1 MDCVPV
7 GVRFHPT
14 DEELIGHYLYM
25 KNNPDSVTASTG
37 PSFVPPE
44 FDLYGETEP
53 WIIWEAYGGPLLKHQ
68 DLFFFT
74 RLKKAANT
82 RINRKIGSSSGTWSQ
97 GEPSKPI
104 FDKKKNNDKGTPIG
118 RKTKLRYENKL
129 VPEQHGCWYMEE
141 YTALHG
147 AAQHDYVICRFREN
161 RNRSSSSAEAL
172 TNYCNKRKYQ
182 YDDHSEPTKKPRSL
196 RVAATTTTNESP
208 DPEEQQQFDAV
219 EMFHP
224 QELFRNDDD
233 DHQMAQPFSHHLT
246 VHVEDDQEND
256 DFLASLD
263 QWLNTDDPI
272 DNDGHYP
279 FSDSDVEAFLTDSS
293 ISGLF

>member
-1 MDCVPV
+1 M

-14 DEELIGHYLYM
+14 DEELIGHYLYL
-25 KNNPDSVTASTG
+25 KNNPNSVTAST
-37 PSFVPPE
+37 FVPPE

-53 WIIWEAYGGPLLKHQ
+53 WIIWEAYGGPRLKHQ

-74 RLKKAANT
+74 RLKKKANT
-82 RINRKIGSSSGTWSQ
+82 RIIRKIGSSGTWSQ

-104 FDKKKNNDKGTPIG
+104 FDKDTPIG

-141 YTALHG
+141 YTSLHA
-147 AAQHDYVICRFREN
+147 AAQHDYVICRFRES
-161 RNRSSSSAEAL
+161 RNRSSSSSSGAGAIR
-172 TNYCNKRKYQ
+172 NCDNKRKYH
-182 YDDHSEPTKKPRSL
+182 YDDNDDHSKPTKKQKSL
-196 RVAATTTTNESP
+196 RVAATTTTTN
-208 DPEEQQQFDAV
+208 EEQQQFDAV

-224 QELFRNDDD
+224 HELFRNDDD
-233 DHQMAQPFSHHLT
+233 QMAQPFSQHQ
-246 VHVEDDQEND
+246 VQVEDDQEND
-256 DFLASLD
+256 AFLSSLD

-272 DNDGHYP
+272 DNDSQYQ
-279 FSDSDVEAFLTDSS
+279 FSDSDVEAFLADSS

>member
-1 MDCVPV
+1 M

-53 WIIWEAYGGPLLKHQ
+53 WIIWEAYGGPRLKHQ

-104 FDKKKNNDKGTPIG
+104 FDKKKNKDKDTPIG

-141 YTALHG
+141 YTPLHG

-161 RNRSSSSAEAL
+161 RNRSSSSSSSAEAL
-172 TNYCNKRKYQ
+172 TNYGNKRKYQ
-182 YDDHSEPTKKPRSL
+182 YDDHSEPTKKPKSL
-196 RVAATTTTNESP
+196 RVAATTTTTNESP

-233 DHQMAQPFSHHLT
+233 DQMAQPFPHHQV

-272 DNDGHYP
+272 DNDGHYQ
-279 FSDSDVEAFLTDSS
+279 FSDSDVEAFLAHSS
-293 ISGLF
+293 VPGLF